1 LKKFAEAVVIA
12 LVALQLSGGAVEM
25 MHWFW

>member
-1 LKKFAEAVVIA
+1 MKKLAEAAVIA